1 MPLLSWGMYTHDVA
15 SHPVHADMVS
25 QTSSERPPELVAATE
40 KPVDLVGDTVSVT
53 LPVPSS
59 TRDVLQTAVDAAG
72 ARPIYLNVE
81 DLEAERNPGVIYGVY
96 LNMRPGDSEADRF
109 EHHVG
114 NIAPFGIEQVTDRA
128 HDGASGSRHT
138 FEVGSR
144 VDSLRKAGKWDPTAV
159 TVTFELITPLPPP
172 GQEDLMDS
180 IVSEQREFA
189 ARTRLR
195 VGRVSLFVG

>member
-1 MPLLSWGMYTHDVA
+1 MYTYDIAH
-15 SHPVHADMVS
+15 SFHALMVS
-25 QTSSERPPELVAATE
+25 QTLSERPPELVAATE
-40 KPVDLVGDTVSVT
+40 EPIDLVGDTVSVT
-53 LPVPSS
+53 LAVPSS
-59 TRDVLQTAVDAAG
+59 TRDVLQQAVDAGG
-72 ARPIYLNVE
+72 ARPMYLNVE

-96 LNMRPGDSEADRF
+96 LNMRPDDPEADRF

-114 NIAPFGIEQVTDRA
+114 NIAPFGIEQMNDRDRA
-128 HDGASGSRHT
+128 HHGASGSRHT
-138 FEVGSR
+138 FEVASR

-159 TVTFELITPLPPP
+159 TVTFELIPPLPPP

-189 ARTRLR
+189 AGTRLR